1 MTIYSC
7 IGLLLLTVIAIG
19 YTIFAICTVFLHIYK
34 VIQSDNMY
42 KISFGHKF
50 KKFKAP
56 LIKLKIKDKFYYF
69 LVDSGAEL
77 NVITQNYSDI
87 LPTDSY
93 TLKPTSVKVSS
104 IHSTQIINQALSL
117 NLSFGYEHYNDTL
130 FTIANI
136 SQYTKI
142 VKNNIGIDVIGILG
156 TPFFEKYKWSIDF
169 DKRCIW
175 VKANHKKKNKINYEI
190 SSDSKSTVE

>member
-1 MTIYSC
+1 MTTYSF
-7 IGLLLLTVIAIG
+7 IGLLLITVIAIG
-19 YTIFAICTVFLHIYK
+19 YTVFAICTVFLHIYR
-34 VIQSDNMY
+34 VIKYDNMY

-56 LIKLKIKDKFYYF
+56 FIKLKIKDKFYYF

-77 NVITQNYSDI
+77 NVITQNYNDL

-93 TLKPTSVKVSS
+93 TLKSTSVKVAS
-104 IHSTQIINQALSL
+104 IHSTETINQALSL
-117 NLSFGYEHYNDTL
+117 NLSFGCDHYNNTI
-130 FTIANI
+130 FTIADI
-136 SQYTKI
+136 SQYTEI
-142 VKNNIGIDVIGILG
+142 VKNNIDIDVIGILG

-175 VKANHKKKNKINYEI
+175 VRANHKKKNKMNYEI